1 MRFRTEIEHTP
12 LKATIDYSTKIFAV
26 GSCFATNI
34 ATRLAR
40 AKFRIV
46 TSPTGILFNPASI
59 ARTLT
64 AFATNQAADPA
75 RIVSRG
81 EEWVSLDCH
90 SDLMQPTAKLA
101 AERYNSAIAAG
112 RDALLAADC
121 VIITLGTAWVYE
133 HTATGAIVANCH
145 KQPQKEFSRRR
156 LSTSEICEMFR
167 PLLGGILRSKQVIF
181 TISPVRH
188 IADGLAENS
197 LSKATLRIAV
207 AELCNEFSNAD
218 YFPAYEIVTDDLR
231 DYRFYADD
239 LVHPSSQ
246 AVEYIWEKFVA
257 SAITTEAQQLLPKVE
272 KIVAA
277 AAHRPLNPQSE
288 EYKKFCSRHI
298 SEAKALSSIDF
309 SSECAIFAQYSEK
322 N

>member
-12 LKATIDYSTKIFAV
+12 LKAKIDYGTEIFAV

-34 ATRLAR
+34 AQRLNQ

-64 AFATNQAADPA
+64 AFATNKAADPA

-90 SDLMQPTAKLA
+90 SELVGSTKEEALNLWQ
-101 AERYNSAIAAG
+101 NAITEG
-112 RDALLAADC
+112 HNALQSADC

-133 HTATGAIVANCH
+133 HNATGKIVANCH
-145 KQPQKEFSRRR
+145 KIPQREFTRRR
-156 LSTSEICEMFR
+156 LSVAEICNLFR
-167 PLLGGILRSKQVIF
+167 PLMEGFLSGKHVIF
-181 TISPVRH
+181 TVSPVRH

-197 LSKATLRIAV
+197 LSKATLRLAV
-207 AELCNEFSNAD
+207 EQLCSEFSNAD
-218 YFPAYEIVTDDLR
+218 YYPAYEIVTDDLR

-239 LVHPSSQ
+239 LVHPSS
-246 AVEYIWEKFVA
+246 AAIDYIWEHFVQCA
-257 SAITTEAQQLLPKVE
+257 LNESTRQLLAKVE

-277 AAHRPLNPQSE
+277 ASHRPTNPSSE
-288 EYKKFCSRHI
+288 EYKKFCSRYLA
-298 SEAKALSSIDF
+298 EAKALSSIDF
-309 SSECAIFAQYSEK
+309 SSECALFERYSEK